1 MRVLLDECLPRR
13 LKNAFGPDHEVTTV
27 PERGWAG
34 TRNGALLQLASDVVD
49 VFVTI
54 DAGLPYQQDLG
65 RLPLAIVLL
74 IAPSNRLDP
83 SCRSCLACSSSF
95 RTSRPVRSC
104 ASAAV
109 RRPPRANP

>member
-13 LKNAFGPDHEVTTV
+13 LKGAFGPDHDVTTV

-34 TRNGALLQLASDVVD
+34 ARNGALLQLASGLVD

-74 IAPSNRLDP
+74 TAPSNRLDALLP
-83 SCRSCLACSSSF
+83 LVPDLLEQLSDISPGQVLRVG
-95 RTSRPVRSC
+95 SR
-104 ASAAV
+104 
-109 RRPPRANP
+109 

>member
-13 LKNAFGPDHEVTTV
+13 LKGAFGPDHEVTTV

-34 TRNGALLQLASDVVD
+34 TRNGALLQLASDVAD

-74 IAPSNRLDP
+74 IAPSNRLDALLP
-83 SCRSCLACSSSF
+83 LVPALLEQLSDISPGQVLRVG
-95 RTSRPVRSC
+95 SR
-104 ASAAV
+104 
-109 RRPPRANP
+109 